1 MTKNVSRLALTV
13 LALVLMGNQWTYARV
28 NEGPKK
34 LKKVP
39 EPATLTLMALGLAG
53 VGAIRRRRKM
63 S

>member
-1 MTKNVSRLALTV
+1 MTKIVSRLALTV
-13 LALVLMGNQWTYARV
+13 LALVLMGSQWTYARV
-28 NEGPKK
+28 NEEPKK
-34 LKKVP
+34 HKKVP

>member
-1 MTKNVSRLALTV
+1 MTKNVSRLTLAA
-13 LALVLMGNQWTYARV
+13 LALVLMGSQWTYARV

-34 LKKVP
+34 HKKVP

-53 VGAIRRRRKM
+53 VGAIRRRRKA

>member
-13 LALVLMGNQWTYARV
+13 LALVLMGGQWTYARV

-34 LKKVP
+34 HKRVP